1 MIAFPEA
8 RRRAQAEIDAVVGH
22 DRLPTFAD
30 TPRLPY
36 VRAITRDILRWCPT
50 IPSSYLTSRPIKTG
64 AMARIFRKK
73 GATCIS
79 DVWHRNHDQA
89 VFGDD
94 ADEFRPGDTL
104 MNMENFYLGRLEQT
118 RQGVSRSARD
128 DGSA

>member
-94 ADEFRPGDTL
+94 AEEFRPRR
-104 MNMENFYLGRLEQT
+104 YLDEHGELLPGSIGTNQAGRVT
-118 RQGVSRSARD
+118 F
-128 DGSA
+128 GSG